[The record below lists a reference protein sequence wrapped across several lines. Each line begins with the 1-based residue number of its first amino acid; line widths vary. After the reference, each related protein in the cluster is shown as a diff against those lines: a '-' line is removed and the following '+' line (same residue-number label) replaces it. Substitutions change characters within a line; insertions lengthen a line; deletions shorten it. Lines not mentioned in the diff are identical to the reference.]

1 MPLPNLN
8 HEGELPEGIH
18 SATIDEVIAQFGSG
32 TEQRIIVNERRGII
46 EVRK

>member
-18 SATIDEVIAQFGSG
+18 PATIDEVIAQL
-32 TEQRIIVNERRGII
+32 VVERNNG
-46 EVRK
+46 